1 MKKQL
6 NTSEK
11 LLFKSLNTNYLN
23 RMPDPDDMEDPD
35 ENSSDDET
43 TDPGGAPPP
52 GSGN

>member
-6 NTSEK
+6 NTSEN

-23 RMPDPDDMEDPD
+23 RMPDPDDMEEPD
-35 ENSSDDET
+35 EPGSDDGT
-43 TDPGGAPPP
+43 TDPITPPP